1 MDIDAAV
8 AAKQSNV
15 VAITLA
21 AQPFI
26 CSPCPPSLSA
36 SSSAHLCSLQT
47 YKQPQWQPPVL
58 LLLHLT
64 ASTGGK
70 GRGTGEGV
78 LCVYVDCE
86 DVLPGI
92 NLHLMLNKAALHV
105 QARRKKNV

>member
-26 CSPCPPSLSA
+26 CRPPSHLPF
-36 SSSAHLCSLQT
+36 SAHLCSLQT

-64 ASTGGK
+64 APAGAMREE
-70 GRGTGEGV
+70 RG
-78 LCVYVDCE
+78 LCVCVWIVRTCCQ
-86 DVLPGI
+86 VLTSI
-92 NLHLMLNKAALHV
+92 
-105 QARRKKNV
+105 

>member
-26 CSPCPPSLSA
+26 CSPCPPSLGLLFCS
-36 SSSAHLCSLQT
+36 SLQPADV
-47 YKQPQWQPPVL
+47 Q
-58 LLLHLT
+58 T
-64 ASTGGK
+64 APMAAPSAAAAALDRLDRWEGEGNG
-70 GRGTGEGV
+70 GRGSV
-78 LCVYVDCE
+78 CVCVDCE